1 MSIKS
6 NLNSKQFYVKDE
18 DGYIIYLHQAVD
30 QALTNFKE
38 DTLTLNGNR
47 VQRCKV
53 GVDCEHKNK
62 ERYLPV
68 NFRIDFIKS
77 GAALIE
83 LDQLLDC
90 ERELFHDLGYDNEF
104 LGIVE
109 IQLIIEPTKPSIGQ
123 KKLNGNRI
131 HKDKVGVECEYKNGE
146 KNLPINL

>member
-6 NLNSKQFYVKDE
+6 NLNSKHFYVKDSE
-18 DGYIIYLHQAVD
+18 DGYIIYLHQVVD
-30 QALTNFKE
+30 QALINFKE
-38 DTLTLNGNR
+38 DTLTLNGNT

-77 GAALIE
+77 DAALIE

-90 ERELFHDLGYDNEF
+90 ERELFEDLGYDNEF
-104 LGIVE
+104 LRIVE
-109 IQLIIEPTKPSIGQ
+109 LQLIIEPTKPPIGQ
-123 KKLNGNRI
+123 KTKWQ
-131 HKDKVGVECEYKNGE
+131 KNS
-146 KNLPINL
+146 